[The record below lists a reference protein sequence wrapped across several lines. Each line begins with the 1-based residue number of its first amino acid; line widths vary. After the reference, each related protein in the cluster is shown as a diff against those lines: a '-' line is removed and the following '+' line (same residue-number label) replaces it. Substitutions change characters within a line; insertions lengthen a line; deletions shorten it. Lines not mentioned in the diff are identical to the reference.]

1 MNYRLTFATA
11 ALAFALAS
19 YAEEPADTVKVIE
32 NARNVTVVK
41 TGNTTI
47 VKAEYANEDD
57 ETIHFQYELDVVSP
71 DTVADNLP
79 DDWGMDLPFMK
90 TGCGGCETEVD
101 GKHRVTRYVT
111 GMRHIYWGWR
121 FNYGDKGN
129 VKNCFET
136 GIRDV
141 VGVSWKYRGAELE
154 IGVGFSFRRYLA
166 ADGFSYAKEGDRLV
180 IKNVADGFRCDKSRL
195 DIATFQVPV
204 LYNQRI
210 GREFGFTIGGVMN
223 FNSYAKAMTEIY
235 EGDVKHKT
243 EYKGLQQRLFTVE
256 GMAAINVCGV
266 GIYAT
271 WNPMKMFYKEFG
283 PEVKSWAIGVDLN
296 F

>member
-1 MNYRLTFATA
+1 MNYRLTFATV
-11 ALAFALAS
+11 ALAFAFTS

-47 VKAEYANEDD
+47 VKAEYESEDD
-57 ETIHFQYELDVVSP
+57 ETIQFQYELNVAPP
-71 DTVADNLP
+71 DTVSDELP

-90 TGCGGCETEVD
+90 TGCGDCED
-101 GKHRVTRYVT
+101 RNGQHRMTRYIT

-129 VKNCFET
+129 FKNCFET

-141 VGVSWKYRGAELE
+141 LGVSWKYRGAELE
-154 IGVGFSFRRYLA
+154 IGVGFSIRRYLA
-166 ADGFSYAKEGDRLV
+166 SDGFCYSKEGDKL
-180 IKNVADGFRCDKSRL
+180 ILDNLADGLRCDKSRL
-195 DIATFQVPV
+195 DVASFLVPV
-204 LYNQRI
+204 LYNQRL
-210 GREFGFTIGGVMN
+210 GRDFGFTIGGVMN
-223 FNSYAKAMTEIY
+223 FNSYAKAVTEVY
-235 EGDVKHKT
+235 DGDLKYKT

-256 GMAAINVCGV
+256 ALASVNVCGV
-266 GIYAT
+266 GIYAS
-271 WNPMKMFYKEFG
+271 WSPMKMFDTKFG
-283 PEVKSWAIGVDLN
+283 PAVKSWSIGVDLS